1 MRSVARACLPF
12 LAVSLLAPMLA
23 QAASPRFTNIL
34 PHGGQRGTEVDVVLY
49 GSNLQDAEEVLLYDQ
64 GMEVV
69 SLTHPEADDQKPRQ
83 IQVRFRIAADCRLG
97 AQRMRIRTR
106 TGLSDLQSFH
116 VGALPVVEEAEPN
129 TDFEQPQVIAN
140 NTTVH
145 GRVDNEDV
153 DYYVV
158 ECKQGERLTAEVF
171 GLRLGYSSSGNFFDP
186 YVAILNEER
195 FELAASDDTA
205 LVWNDAVASVVIP
218 EDGKYY
224 VQIRDAS
231 YLGDGR
237 AYYLMHIGQF
247 PRPQGVVPAG
257 GKPGET
263 LTVTF
268 LGDVAG
274 EFQREVTLPTEI
286 PETFGLD
293 VADDFGIAPSPH
305 VFRITDLDNVIEQE
319 PNNAADQPTP
329 GPAPAAFNG
338 VLAEPGDVD
347 YFKFTAAQGQVY
359 EFEMYARRIRSALD
373 PVLYICNAQGGRLTG
388 NDDSRGPD
396 SYFRFQIPADGEY
409 LLEVRDHL
417 NNGGP
422 EYTYRVEVTPVVPK
436 ITASTLDV
444 ARYVQPDIV
453 IPQGG
458 GRGVIVNV
466 ARADVGGPV
475 AFRSDELPAG
485 VSIECPEGW
494 RAGGQ
499 MPVVFY
505 ATPDAPIAG
514 RYSNI
519 RTYLNDPNQ
528 PDLAVEG
535 PLMQTLLK
543 VRGPNNTTVWT
554 EPQRRVAVVVA
565 EKAPFKVWIE
575 PPTVPLVRG
584 GSMNIKVKCE
594 RDEGFTAPINLRVLR
609 NPPGCNSSGSV
620 AIAEGQTEAVIPFNA
635 AGNAPVQTTMFAVRA
650 FAAHAG
656 GTVESCTPFAP
667 LTLEEQYVTF
677 TFAQAAVEQAKE
689 GPLIVTVAK
698 RKDFEGEAQV
708 TLLGLPANTTAEPL
722 KLTKDM
728 TDLTF
733 TVKAAENAPVSDNKN
748 LFCQVLIPESGTT
761 ILHNLG
767 TGRLRI
773 DPPPPEPVKP
783 APTPEPEPMPVAE
796 EKPKPK
802 PLSRLEQLRLQAKQK
817 REAAAASG
825 E

>member
-1 MRSVARACLPF
+1 MRVADRVCLPAVVVVF
-12 LAVSLLAPMLA
+12 LAGTLP
-23 QAASPRFTNIL
+23 AASPRFNNVL
-34 PHGGQRGTEVDVVLY
+34 PHGGQRGTEVDVVLS
-49 GSNLQDAEEVLLYDQ
+49 GSNLQDAEEVLLYDS

-69 SLTHPEADDQKPRQ
+69 SFAHPEEENQKAGRVL
-83 IQVRFRIAADCRLG
+83 VRFKIAPDCPLG

-129 TDFEQPQVIAN
+129 TDFAAPQAIAN

-158 ECKQGERLTAEVF
+158 ECKKGERLSAEVF
-171 GLRLGYSSSGNFFDP
+171 GIRLGYSSSGNFFDP

-205 LVWNDAVASVVIP
+205 LVWNDAVASVVVP

-231 YLGDGR
+231 YLGNGR
-237 AYYLMHIGQF
+237 AYYLLHIGQF
-247 PRPQGVVPAG
+247 PRPQGIVPAG
-257 GKPGET
+257 GKPGEK

-268 LGDVAG
+268 LGDVSG
-274 EFQREVTLPTEI
+274 EFQREVTLPAEI
-286 PETFGLD
+286 PEEFGLD
-293 VADDFGIAPSPH
+293 VSDDHGVAPSPH
-305 VFRITDLDNVIEQE
+305 VFRVADLENVIEQE

-338 VLAEPGDVD
+338 VLGEPGDVD
-347 YFKFTAAQGQVY
+347 YFKFTASKGQVY
-359 EFEMYARRIRSALD
+359 ELEMYARRIRSALD
-373 PVLYICNAQGGRLTG
+373 PVLYVCNAQGGRITG

-396 SYFRFQIPADGEY
+396 SYIRFQVPADGEY

-422 EYTYRVEVTPVVPK
+422 QYTYRVEATPVAPK
-436 ITASTLDV
+436 VTASTLDV

-458 GRGVIVNV
+458 GRGVVVNV
-466 ARADVGGPV
+466 ARADFGGPI
-475 AFRSDELPAG
+475 AFRGENLPDG

-494 RAGGQ
+494 RAGGR

-505 ATPDAPIAG
+505 ATDDAPVAG
-514 RYSNI
+514 RYASLK
-519 RTYLNDPNQ
+519 TFLNDPNQ
-528 PDLAVEG
+528 PDRKVEG

-575 PPTVPLVRG
+575 APKIPLVRG
-584 GSMNIKVKCE
+584 GSMNIKVVCE
-594 RDEGFTAPINLRVLR
+594 RAEGFTAPINLRVLQ

-620 AIAEGQTEAVIPFNA
+620 AIAEGQTEALIPFNA
-635 AGNAPVQTTMFAVRA
+635 AGNAAVQTTLFAVRA
-650 FAAHAG
+650 FAGYAN
-656 GTVESCTPFAP
+656 GTVESCTPFVP
-667 LTLEEQYVTF
+667 LTVEEQYVTF
-677 TFAQAAVEQAKE
+677 QFAQAAVEQAKE
-689 GPLIVTVAK
+689 SPLIVTVAK

-708 TLLGLPANTTAEPL
+708 KLVGLPANTTAEPL
-722 KLTKDM
+722 TMNKDVEQ
-728 TDLTF
+728 LTF

-748 LFCQVLIPESGTT
+748 LFCQVLIPEAGET

-767 TGRLRI
+767 TGRLRV
-773 DPPPPEPVKP
+773 DPPPPKPVEPKP
-783 APTPEPEPMPVAE
+783 QPKPEPKAVAE
-796 EKPKPK
+796 TKPQPK
-802 PLSRLEQLRLQAKQK
+802 PLSRLEQLRLQAKEK
-817 REAAAASG
+817 REA
-825 E
+825 EQQN